1 MSFETEAFQEHDG
14 NELLL
19 EKMGQPFKRF
29 DYFLIATIQEYNQ
42 QLTVFFPLI
51 ELFDFC
57 CRVSSMT
64 KDESVRILKY
74 SLGYLKIDF
83 GFSKK
88 LILFAC
94 YIQELSNHVH
104 YT

>member
-1 MSFETEAFQEHDG
+1 MVSVRLLRQTFQEHDG

-19 EKMGQPFKRF
+19 EKMGPPL
-29 DYFLIATIQEYNQ
+29 FLIATIQEYNQ

-74 SLGYLKIDF
+74 SFGYLKIDF

-88 LILFAC
+88 LILFYMLYSGTIKSC
-94 YIQELSNHVH
+94 TLHV
-104 YT
+104 T

>member
-1 MSFETEAFQEHDG
+1 
-14 NELLL
+14 
-19 EKMGQPFKRF
+19 
-29 DYFLIATIQEYNQ
+29 
-42 QLTVFFPLI
+42 
-51 ELFDFC
+51 
-57 CRVSSMT
+57 MT